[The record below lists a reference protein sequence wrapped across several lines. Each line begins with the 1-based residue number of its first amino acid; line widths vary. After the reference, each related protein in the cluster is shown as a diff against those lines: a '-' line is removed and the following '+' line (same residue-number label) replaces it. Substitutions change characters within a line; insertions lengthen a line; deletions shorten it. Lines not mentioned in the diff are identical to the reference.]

1 MRISGL
7 SDRAIALAI
16 AGILG
21 VLLSAGLAMSLFLHY
36 VSISALIAFV
46 IYIFGV
52 SALTLVTAGRGRLGT
67 IWPVRLL
74 LPVPAAL
81 FSWWVLWL
89 FGL

>member
-52 SALTLVTAGRGRLGT
+52 FALTLVTAGRGRLGT

>member
-7 SDRAIALAI
+7 SDRAIPLAI

-52 SALTLVTAGRGRLGT
+52 FALTLVTAGRGRLGT
-67 IWPVRLL
+67 IWPLRLL

>member
-52 SALTLVTAGRGRLGT
+52 FALTLVTAGRGRLGT
-67 IWPVRLL
+67 IWPLRLL